1 MGGWETETLAG
12 NSCIFRGTG
21 RDREGI
27 SYKEKW
33 EGARTD
39 LSKNMQKEKSTNTA

>member
-1 MGGWETETLAG
+1 MGVWETETLAG

-21 RDREGI
+21 WDGEGI

-33 EGARTD
+33 EGVHTD
-39 LSKNMQKEKSTNTA
+39 LSKNTQKGKSANTA